1 MSYWYCRTCGNVW
14 AEEER
19 LMVMVWSGMG
29 RREVWCAVVWC
40 AGRKK
45 AKPVL
50 ENSYELQL

>member
-1 MSYWYCRTCGNVW
+1 MWNDMV
-14 AEEER
+14 EEER

>member
-1 MSYWYCRTCGNVW
+1 
-14 AEEER
+14 
-19 LMVMVWSGMG
+19 MVMVWPGMD
-29 RREVWCAVVWC
+29 RHEVWRAVVWH